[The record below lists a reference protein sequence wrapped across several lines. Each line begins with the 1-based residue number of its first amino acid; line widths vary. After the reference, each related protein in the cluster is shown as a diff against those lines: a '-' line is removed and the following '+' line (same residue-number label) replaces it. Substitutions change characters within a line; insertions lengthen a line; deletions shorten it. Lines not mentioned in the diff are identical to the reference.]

1 MAFLA
6 VHNPD
11 WDFSSKSQNFFPVHS
26 LIRKLTASH
35 HSSVPSKDA
44 SALQRNY
51 LLDSE
56 KGTYWNGTC
65 DNKNILLFFYLDI
78 HEKHLCLLSK
88 MNLRLLLF
96 FFFFVGCVFIST
108 SPFLALMFL
117 SMHIYLVFWFVSYRL
132 SSSKWLLRVT
142 VSTVSLA
149 EHTPIFFCIWS
160 FSSLQENICMCSMF
174 QKLDRKD
181 LSK

>member
-1 MAFLA
+1 MRFIILTGILAPSHRTSFLCIHWLESSQLLTIHQYPA
-6 VHNPD
+6 RMLQHCRETIFLTVRKELTEMVPVIIKTYYYSFTLIFMRNICVSYQRWT
-11 WDFSSKSQNFFPVHS
+11 WDF
-26 LIRKLTASH
+26 
-35 HSSVPSKDA
+35 
-44 SALQRNY
+44 
-51 LLDSE
+51 
-56 KGTYWNGTC
+56 C
-65 DNKNILLFFYLDI
+65 
-78 HEKHLCLLSK
+78 
-88 MNLRLLLF
+88 F